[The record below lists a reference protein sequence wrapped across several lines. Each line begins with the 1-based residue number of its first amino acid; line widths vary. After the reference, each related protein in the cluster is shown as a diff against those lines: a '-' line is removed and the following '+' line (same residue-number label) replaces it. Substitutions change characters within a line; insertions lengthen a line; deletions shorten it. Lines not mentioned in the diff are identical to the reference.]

1 MYRALTT
8 LVPYAFTFCTA
19 ANIRTIYLVNLISKT
34 MKKLL
39 IAAALTVAAA
49 SAHADWQRIDA
60 PFAEVNLYFAQETV
74 NKIGDRRVQVYHVLD
89 YRSLQQRDGREFR
102 SEMFR
107 NEYDCSKGEF
117 HALAHTWHKGQMGA
131 DKMVHFSEG
140 SWYWIKPEA
149 GSVEETLVKAICSM
163 Y

>member
-1 MYRALTT
+1 
-8 LVPYAFTFCTA
+8 
-19 ANIRTIYLVNLISKT
+19 

-39 IAAALTVAAA
+39 IAATLTAATA
-49 SAHADWQRIDA
+49 SAYADWQRLDA
-60 PFAEVNLYFAQETV
+60 PFTDVHLYYAQETV
-74 NKIGDRRVQVYHVLD
+74 NKLGDRRVQVYHVLD
-89 YRSLQQRDGREFR
+89 YQSLQQRDGREFR

-107 NEYDCSKGEF
+107 NEYDCNKGEF

-140 SWYWIKPEA
+140 SWYWIKPDA
-149 GSVEETLVKAICSM
+149 GSVEEALVKSVCSL